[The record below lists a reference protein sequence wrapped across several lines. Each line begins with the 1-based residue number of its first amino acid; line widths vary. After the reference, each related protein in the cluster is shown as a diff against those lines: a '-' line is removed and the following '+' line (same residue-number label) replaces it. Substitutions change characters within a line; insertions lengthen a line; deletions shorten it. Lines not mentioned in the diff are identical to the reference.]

1 MQRYV
6 YDDFGSGKCFLVEY
20 QTADRRKLTQR
31 EITREQFEAARAA
44 GRRSDLTEQERQ
56 RILAGILDTDE
67 AGTDPAE
74 IQNRLKMTEQERSEL
89 IESILD
95 DFEALGMI
103 RTGRKKP
110 TLHPTKRTAP
120 TFESRTAKAAPI
132 LNYTT
137 RERFLSTMKARY
149 TR

>member
-74 IQNRLKMTEQERSEL
+74 IQNRPKMTEQERSEL

-103 RTGRKKP
+103 RAGRKK
-110 TLHPTKRTAP
+110 AD
-120 TFESRTAKAAPI
+120 AAPDQENSAD
-132 LNYTT
+132 L
-137 RERFLSTMKARY
+137 
-149 TR
+149 

>member
-1 MQRYV
+1 MKR
-6 YDDFGSGKCFLVEY
+6 DEMSMKP
-20 QTADRRKLTQR
+20 
-31 EITREQFEAARAA
+31 EQIRSAA

-74 IQNRLKMTEQERSEL
+74 IQNRPKMTEQERSEL

-103 RTGRKKP
+103 RAGRKK
-110 TLHPTKRTAP
+110 AD
-120 TFESRTAKAAPI
+120 AAPDQENSAD
-132 LNYTT
+132 L
-137 RERFLSTMKARY
+137 
-149 TR
+149 